1 MQRGARKI
9 ISKIAGIKYRSFSAS
24 LGKNTMNEVVESNEL
39 KWSASQVER
48 EHAEVRPGETEIVY
62 RLEDFLCVK
71 CFSLSS

>member
-1 MQRGARKI
+1 
-9 ISKIAGIKYRSFSAS
+9 
-24 LGKNTMNEVVESNEL
+24 MNEVVESNEL